1 MDSFGDRNALLY
13 VLEEIYNREKSEK
26 KISQIGQIDIF
37 SLDNG
42 NNITK
47 YEIQKT
53 PLPTDITTENSQALQ
68 WEKELLG
75 LYFSSHPLDNL
86 EEFFE
91 NRNAMQLGEALD
103 VKKNN
108 DNLILGVMV
117 TKVRKITT
125 KKGEMMAFLTIED
138 KTARTDAIVFPRIYQ
153 ELKGSLQENKPMLLV
168 GRLNIRDGE
177 KSVIIQKAK
186 YVDEAKHSSKF
197 DGVTF
202 RIKPSHT
209 YKEVTELKNYIQ
221 DSNGDTP
228 VKIIVN
234 NGEGNK
240 VVVLNKKIEMNQ
252 ETKKW
257 IRKF

>member
-1 MDSFGDRNALLY
+1 MDSFGDRNALLHI
-13 VLEEIYNREKSEK
+13 LEEIYNREKSERK
-26 KISQIGQIDIF
+26 TSQIGQIDIF
-37 SLDNG
+37 SLNNGDN
-42 NNITK
+42 NTK

-53 PLPTDITTENSQALQ
+53 PLPSDITTENSQALQ

-75 LYFSSHPLDNL
+75 LYFSSHPLDCL
-86 EEFFE
+86 EDFFQD
-91 NRNAMQLGEALD
+91 RNVIPLAEALD
-103 VKKNN
+103 IKKNN
-108 DNLILGVMV
+108 DNMILGVMV

-125 KKGEMMAFLTIED
+125 KKGEVMAFLTIED
-138 KTARTDAIVFPRIYQ
+138 KTARTDAIVFPRVYQ
-153 ELKGSLQENKPMLLV
+153 ELKGTLQENKPMLLV

-177 KSVIIQKAK
+177 KSVIVQKAK
-186 YVDEAKHSSKF
+186 YVDEAKYSSKF
-197 DGVTF
+197 DGITF

-209 YKEVTELKNYIQ
+209 QEEITELKKYIQ

-240 VVVLNKKIEMNQ
+240 TVVLNKKIEMNQ

-257 IRKF
+257 LRKF